1 MGLDFDDIVPD
12 VAKPNVLNPESRLRF
27 HPHFVLRAQLCDAVV
42 VPSTESLHCG
52 DSGHPSD
59 RRMLCRPSNI
69 RTETGSHCFRL
80 GRLPGRSCSDV
91 IIWHVGIHIWDVD
104 QYNLEPSYT
113 EYHKILIAY
122 NLLYTPIL
130 PLVKASIIFLLL
142 RAGWVVTPIRKTL
155 YGILAFVI
163 GACLGPWL
171 ALIFLCPPLTGET
184 SKPTVY
190 GGLSCLTPKQG
201 GIIYVF
207 LVTANMFTDLLILPI
222 PSLLVYRIRNASLQS
237 RLTVIFSFALSL
249 GVTAMGAVR
258 LKLNYQSILY
268 KHHDSDWT
276 YTIVY
281 CLSHA
286 ENNVAIIIA
295 CMPPLRSLIL
305 RWTSNKDEEALVRD
319 QSDTINRRIYGES
332 FTLRPM
338 SATEDAK
345 DQFVGTSKH
354 NEGF

>member
-1 MGLDFDDIVPD
+1 MPSSYPLQNLCLAVIAGTPAIAGCFVGLRIYARRRARIALGWDDYLV
-12 VAKPNVLNPESRLRF
+12 VLALLFSCGLIY
-27 HPHFVLRAQLCDAVV
+27 
-42 VPSTESLHCG
+42 PS
-52 DSGHPSD
+52 
-59 RRMLCRPSNI
+59 I
-69 RTETGSHCFRL
+69 RH
-80 GRLPGRSCSDV
+80 V
-91 IIWHVGIHIWDVD
+91 IIWHVGIHIWDVN
-104 QYNLEPSYT
+104 QYKLEPNYN

-142 RAGWVVTPIRKTL
+142 RAGWVVTPIRRTL

-184 SKPTVY
+184 SGPTVY

-249 GVTAMGAVR
+249 GVTAMGAIR
-258 LKLNYQSILY
+258 LKLNYQGILY
-268 KHHDSDWT
+268 KNHESDWT

-286 ENNVAIIIA
+286 ENNVAIVIA

-305 RWTSNKDEEALVRD
+305 RWASNKDEEALVRD

-345 DQFVGTSKH
+345 DQFMGTSKH

>member
-1 MGLDFDDIVPD
+1 M
-12 VAKPNVLNPESRLRF
+12 RL
-27 HPHFVLRAQLCDAVV
+27 
-42 VPSTESLHCG
+42 
-52 DSGHPSD
+52 
-59 RRMLCRPSNI
+59 
-69 RTETGSHCFRL
+69 
-80 GRLPGRSCSDV
+80 DV

-104 QYNLEPSYT
+104 QYKLEPSYT

-142 RAGWVVTPIRKTL
+142 RAGWVVTPIRRTL
-155 YGILAFVI
+155 YCILAFVI

-184 SKPTVY
+184 SEPTVY

-268 KHHDSDWT
+268 KHHESDWT

-286 ENNVAIIIA
+286 ENNVAIVIA

-305 RWTSNKDEEALVRD
+305 RWASNKDEEALVRD

-345 DQFVGTSKH
+345 DQFTGTSKH